1 MSKKSYIVDG
11 FCFETENKAKEA
23 LNEKKGIDYIK
34 QKIDYNNPSSALATY
49 NMINEKGLFKTPLG
63 ISFMYEVR
71 ANIIKSG
78 VKEEDVPPI
87 ILKDYVQKSETGDTP
102 KSPFKAR
109 FVNMLI
115 LNVILLVMFV
125 VFVIIASNSKNLN
138 IINYQNRI
146 DAQYRDLENSLNDWN
161 RELKIKEQ
169 ELNEKESMLQDQ

>member
-11 FCFETENKAKEA
+11 FCFDLESDAKEA
-23 LNEKKGIDYIK
+23 ENEKKGIAYIK
-34 QKIDYNNPSSALATY
+34 QKIDYKNPSSALATY

-71 ANIIKSG
+71 TNIIKNG

-87 ILKDYVQKSETGDTP
+87 ILKTGTNRDKRSEASV
-102 KSPFKAR
+102 SPFKAR

-115 LNVILLVMFV
+115 LNAILLVMFV
-125 VFVIIASNSKNLN
+125 IFAVIASNSKNLN

-146 DAQYRDLENSLNDWN
+146 DAQYRDLENSLNDWS

-169 ELNEKESMLQDQ
+169 QLNERESELQDQ